1 MPDDETTGA
10 PRRDAQRETV
20 TIDGH
25 RVTLTN
31 LSKVIYPE
39 TGTTKADVLAYLAA
53 VAKPF
58 VAHTTGRPATRKRW
72 VHGTGGPVFFQ
83 KNLDDSAPD
92 WVHRRDIQ
100 HSDHVNTYPL
110 VDDLATLTWLG
121 QVAALEIHV
130 PQWRF
135 GRTGVEHRPDRLVLD
150 LDPGPGTGLDEC
162 VQVALWAREILTGMD
177 LDPFPVTSGS
187 KGIHL
192 YAALDGAHDSDAVSA
207 VAHELARALQADHPD
222 LVVSDMK
229 KSLRDGKVLV
239 DWSQNNRNKT
249 TISPYSLRGRDRP
262 FVAAPRSWAELEA
275 GGLQHLVAEEVVAR
289 LERDGDLLAPLL
301 TGGHAA
307 LEPTPARM
315 AGFERADRLEV
326 YRSKRDASKTPE
338 PVPEAPD
345 DDGRTGSADSGEG
358 STEGAGAGS
367 EQGAPTFVIQE
378 HHARALHYDF
388 RLEHDGVLV
397 SWALPKGEPVDTT
410 HNRLGVQ
417 TEDHPLEYGSFEG
430 TIPKGEYGAGTV
442 SIWDRGTYDLHKWRE
457 GEEVIVT
464 LHSDGSGGT
473 DRGSRRIAL
482 IHTAHS
488 GGGSSWL
495 VHKMADEGGG
505 KHGGRR
511 RAGGPADGSSSRS
524 GAGAGAAGDAE
535 ASSTGAPAG
544 SSTGAGGG
552 SSARPLTPMLATPGA
567 VEDLDEDDWAFE
579 MKWDGIRAIATVV
592 ADRDG
597 ALGSVR
603 LTSRNGNDLTAS
615 YPELAVLSSCVSEDV
630 VLDGE
635 VVALDRGGRPDFGRL
650 QTRMNLTARRDVAA
664 AQKAQGVD
672 YMAFDLLERA
682 GRRTTRVG
690 YDGRRAALQEV
701 VAESGPVHVP
711 PAFTSDAAT
720 ALAASRELGLE
731 GIVAKR
737 RSSTYRPGRPAH
749 TWVKVK
755 HVQTQEVVVVGWR
768 TGNGARAETLGSL
781 LVAVPDD
788 SGTLRYA
795 GRVGTGFTD
804 ATLERL
810 SAELARNPRSTPP
823 VDDVPAADARDAH
836 WVRADRVGEVAVAG
850 WTDQGRL
857 RHPVWRGWR
866 SDKKPAD
873 VVREQG

>member
-1 MPDDETTGA
+1 MADSA
-10 PRRDAQRETV
+10 PSSSRGSQRETV
-20 TIDGH
+20 TVDGH
-25 RVTLTN
+25 RMTLTN

-53 VAKPF
+53 VAQPF
-58 VAHTTGRPATRKRW
+58 VAHVAGRPATRKRW

-83 KNLDDSAPD
+83 KNLEDSAPD

-162 VQVALWAREILTGMD
+162 VQVALWARQILTGMD
-177 LDPFPVTSGS
+177 LEPFPVTSGS

-229 KSLRDGKVLV
+229 KSLREGKVLV

-262 FVAAPRSWAELEA
+262 YVAAPRSWAELEA
-275 GGLQHLVAEEVVAR
+275 GGLTHLEADEVVAR

-301 TGGHAA
+301 SGGHAA
-307 LEPTPARM
+307 LEPTASRM
-315 AGFERADRLEV
+315 AGFERSDRLEV
-326 YRSKRDASKTPE
+326 YRSKRDPAKTPE
-338 PVPEAPD
+338 PVPEAPAD
-345 DDGRTGSADSGEG
+345 GTAQEDGTAQDDGTAPSAD
-358 STEGAGAGS
+358 APDR
-367 EQGAPTFVIQE
+367 APTFVIQE
-378 HHARALHYDF
+378 HHARALHHDF

-482 IHTAHS
+482 IHTSHT
-488 GGGSSWL
+488 GGGNSWL
-495 VHKMADEGGG
+495 VHRMKD
-505 KHGGRR
+505 
-511 RAGGPADGSSSRS
+511 DGH
-524 GAGAGAAGDAE
+524 
-535 ASSTGAPAG
+535 
-544 SSTGAGGG
+544 AGGG
-552 SSARPLTPMLATPGA
+552 SAVTSGEDDPEDAAGAATGDSSASSSGSRRRPLTPMLATPGS

-592 ADRDG
+592 ADQDG
-597 ALGSVR
+597 SPGSVR

-615 YPELAVLSSCVSEDV
+615 YPELAALSGCVAEDV

-635 VVALDRGGRPDFGRL
+635 IVALDQGGRPSFGRL

-664 AQKAQGVD
+664 AQKAQGVV
-672 YMAFDLLERA
+672 YMAFDLVERS

-690 YDGRRAALQEV
+690 YDGRRAALEELV
-701 VAESGPVHVP
+701 SEAGPVHVP
-711 PAFTSDAAT
+711 PAFTSDAAS
-720 ALAASRELGLE
+720 ALAASKELGLE

-768 TGNGARAETLGSL
+768 TGNGARAQTLGSL
-781 LVAVPDD
+781 LVAVPDGT
-788 SGTLRYA
+788 GTLRYA

-810 SAELARNPRSTPP
+810 ATELARNPRQTPP

-836 WVRADRVGEVAVAG
+836 WVRADRVGEVAHAG

-866 SDKKPAD
+866 SDKAPGD
-873 VVREQG
+873 VVREDS

>member
-1 MPDDETTGA
+1 MAGSA
-10 PRRDAQRETV
+10 PSPSRGSQRETV
-20 TIDGH
+20 TIDG
-25 RVTLTN
+25 RKVTLTN

-53 VAKPF
+53 VAQPF
-58 VAHTTGRPATRKRW
+58 VAHAAGRPATRKRW

-150 LDPGPGTGLDEC
+150 LDPGPGTGLEEC

-177 LDPFPVTSGS
+177 LEPFPVTSGS

-229 KSLRDGKVLV
+229 KSLREGKVLV

-262 FVAAPRSWAELEA
+262 YVAAPRTWAELEA
-275 GGLQHLVAEEVVAR
+275 GGLAHLETDEVVAR

-301 TGGHAA
+301 SGGHGA
-307 LEPTPARM
+307 LEPTPERLS
-315 AGFERADRLEV
+315 GFERSDRLEV

-338 PVPEAPD
+338 PVPEAGQPQP
-345 DDGRTGSADSGEG
+345 GGEG
-358 STEGAGAGS
+358 DSAGAEG
-367 EQGAPTFVIQE
+367 GAPTFVIQE

-482 IHTAHS
+482 IHTSHT
-488 GGGSSWL
+488 GGGNSWL
-495 VHKMADEGGG
+495 VHKMADEGTGR
-505 KHGGRR
+505 HGSRT
-511 RAGGPADGSSSRS
+511 AGHDAEPDSAGTEATDGSAAASR
-524 GAGAGAAGDAE
+524 GK
-535 ASSTGAPAG
+535 
-544 SSTGAGGG
+544 
-552 SSARPLTPMLATPGA
+552 PLTPMLATPGT
-567 VEDLDEDDWAFE
+567 VDDLDEDDWAFE

-597 ALGSVR
+597 SPGSVR

-615 YPELAVLSSCVSEDV
+615 YPELAALSGAVAEDV

-635 VVALDRGGRPDFGRL
+635 IVALDRSGRPDFGRL
-650 QTRMNLTARRDVAA
+650 QNRMNLTARRDVEA
-664 AQKAQGVD
+664 AQRAQRVD
-672 YMAFDLLERA
+672 YMVFDLLERS

-690 YDGRRAALQEV
+690 YDGRRAALEEV
-701 VAESGPVHVP
+701 VSESGPVHVP

-720 ALAASRELGLE
+720 AMEASEQLGLE

-755 HVQTQEVVVVGWR
+755 HVRTQEVVVVGWR

-781 LVAVPDD
+781 LVAVPDAA
-788 SGTLRYA
+788 GELRYA

-810 SAELARNPRSTPP
+810 STELARHPRATPP
-823 VDDVPAADARDAH
+823 VDDVPTVDARDAH
-836 WVRADRVGEVAVAG
+836 WVRADRVGEVAHAG

-866 SDKKPAD
+866 RDKDPAD
-873 VVREQG
+873 VVREDG

>member
-1 MPDDETTGA
+1 MPDDDSTGGS
-10 PRRDAQRETV
+10 RRDTQRETV

-25 RVTLTN
+25 KVTLTN

-53 VAKPF
+53 VAQPF
-58 VAHTTGRPATRKRW
+58 VAHATGRPATRKRW

-177 LDPFPVTSGS
+177 LEPFPVTSGS

-222 LVVSDMK
+222 MVVSDMK
-229 KSLRDGKVLV
+229 KSLREGKVLV

-249 TISPYSLRGRDRP
+249 TISPYSLRGRDKP
-262 FVAAPRSWAELEA
+262 YVAAPRTWAELEA
-275 GGLQHLVAEEVVAR
+275 GGLEHLLADEVVAR

-307 LEPTPARM
+307 LEPTAERM
-315 AGFERADRLEV
+315 AGFERTDRLEV
-326 YRSKRDASKTPE
+326 YRSKRNASKTPE
-338 PVPEAPD
+338 PVPEAPSAGPAATS
-345 DDGRTGSADSGEG
+345 DGDEA
-358 STEGAGAGS
+358 A
-367 EQGAPTFVIQE
+367 APTFVIQE

-473 DRGSRRIAL
+473 DRGSRRLAL
-482 IHTAHS
+482 IHTAHT
-488 GGGSSWL
+488 GGGNSWL
-495 VHKMADEGGG
+495 VHKMADEGAGS
-505 KHGGRR
+505 HGARR
-511 RAGGPADGSSSRS
+511 RAGGGTGGSSDGSGEGTGDGAAEDTATEVRDGASGSGGSSS
-524 GAGAGAAGDAE
+524 
-535 ASSTGAPAG
+535 G
-544 SSTGAGGG
+544 SAK
-552 SSARPLTPMLATPGA
+552 PITPMLATPGS

-592 ADRDG
+592 ADREG
-597 ALGSVR
+597 SPGSVR

-615 YPELAVLSSCVSEDV
+615 YPELEVLSSCVTEDV

-635 VVALDRGGRPDFGRL
+635 IVALDRGGRPDFGRL

-664 AQKAQGVD
+664 AQKAQQVD
-672 YMAFDLLERA
+672 YMAFDLVERA
-682 GRRTTRVG
+682 GRRLTRVG
-690 YDGRRAALQEV
+690 YDGRRAALEEV
-701 VAESGPVHVP
+701 VTESGPVHVP

-720 ALAASRELGLE
+720 ALAASKELGLE

-795 GRVGTGFTD
+795 GRVGTGFTE
-804 ATLERL
+804 ATLGRL
-810 SAELARNPRSTPP
+810 AEELARHPRATPP

-836 WVRADRVGEVAVAG
+836 WVRADRVGEVAVSG
-850 WTDQGRL
+850 WTAQGRL

-866 SDKKPAD
+866 TDKSPSD
-873 VVREQG
+873 VVRENA

>member
-1 MPDDETTGA
+1 MPDDDSTGPA
-10 PRRDAQRETV
+10 RGASQRETV
-20 TIDGH
+20 TVDGH

-53 VAKPF
+53 VAQPF

-229 KSLRDGKVLV
+229 KSLREGKVLV

-262 FVAAPRSWAELEA
+262 YVAAPRSWAELEA
-275 GGLQHLVAEEVVAR
+275 GGLQHLEADEVVAR

-301 TGGHAA
+301 SGGHAA
-307 LEPTPARM
+307 LEPTAARM
-315 AGFERADRLEV
+315 AGFERTDRLEV
-326 YRSKRDASKTPE
+326 YRSRRDASKTPE
-338 PVPEAPD
+338 PVPEAP
-345 DDGRTGSADSGEG
+345 S
-358 STEGAGAGS
+358 AGAGTDSAGS
-367 EQGAPTFVIQE
+367 EPSAPTFVIQE
-378 HHARALHYDF
+378 HHARALHFDF

-442 SIWDRGTYDLHKWRE
+442 TVWDRGTYDLHKWRE

-488 GGGSSWL
+488 GGGNSWL
-495 VHKMADEGGG
+495 VHRMADEGGG
-505 KHGGRR
+505 QHGSAARR
-511 RAGGPADGSSSRS
+511 RGRS
-524 GAGAGAAGDAE
+524 
-535 ASSTGAPAG
+535 AG
-544 SSTGAGGG
+544 SSEDAGHAGPDPDDPAGTTGGPGGGTSAGGK
-552 SSARPLTPMLATPGA
+552 PLTPMLATPGT

-597 ALGSVR
+597 APGSVR

-615 YPELAVLSSCVSEDV
+615 YPELGVLSSCVDEDV

-635 VVALDRGGRPDFGRL
+635 IVALDRAGRPDFGRL
-650 QTRMNLTARRDVAA
+650 QTRMNLTARRDVAV

-672 YMAFDLLERA
+672 YMAFDLVERA
-682 GRRTTRVG
+682 GRRLTRVG
-690 YDGRRAALQEV
+690 YDGRREALEEV
-701 VAESGPVHVP
+701 VSESGPVHVP

-720 ALAASRELGLE
+720 ALAASEELGLE

-788 SGTLRYA
+788 SGVLRYA

-810 SAELARNPRSTPP
+810 SEELARHPRATPP

-836 WVRADRVGEVAVAG
+836 WVRADRVGEVAIGG
-850 WTDQGRL
+850 WTAQGRL

-866 SDKKPAD
+866 TDKSPSD
-873 VVREQG
+873 VVREDA